1 MKEGTILRSFNVKD
15 GKNVTLHAPKWSDL
29 DDYLHFINSLVEE
42 KAMIMMNEK
51 QTRDSEIGWISQL
64 LSNVERDKIV
74 ALIAEVDNRFVGS
87 CEITPKRGYLAH
99 LGSLGIS
106 LIDGYRDIGIGQE
119 MMLEAEKQAR
129 RLGVE
134 VVELEVFAANAR
146 AIHVYEK
153 VGYKVTGRVPNAV
166 KWNGGYM
173 DSLIMVKKI
182 S

>member
-1 MKEGTILRSFNVKD
+1 MKEGTILRSFDTKD
-15 GKNVTLHAPKWSDL
+15 SKRVTLRAPRWGDL
-29 DDYLHFINSLVEE
+29 DDFLHLINSLVEE
-42 KAMIMMNEK
+42 KAMIMINEK
-51 QTRDSEIGWISQL
+51 QTRDSEINWISQL
-64 LSNVERDKIV
+64 SGVERDKIA
-74 ALIAEVDNRFVGS
+74 ALIAEVDGRLVGS
-87 CEITPKRGYLAH
+87 CQINPKKGYLAH

-106 LIDGYRDIGIGQE
+106 LLDGYRDIGIGQE
-119 MMLEAEKQAR
+119 MMLEAEKQAK

-134 VVELEVFAANAR
+134 VVELEVFSANAR

-173 DSLIMVKKI
+173 DSLIMVKRI

>member
-1 MKEGTILRSFNVKD
+1 MKEGTILRSFNAKN
-15 GKNVTLHAPKWSDL
+15 GKKVTLRAPKWGDL
-29 DDYLHFINSLVEE
+29 DDYLHFINGLVEE

-64 LSNVERDKIV
+64 LSTVERDKIV
-74 ALIAEVDNRFVGS
+74 ALIAEVDGRLVGS
-87 CEITPKRGYLAH
+87 CEITPKRGYLSH

-106 LIDGYRDIGIGQE
+106 LLDGHREIGIGQE

-153 VGYKVTGRVPNAV
+153 VGYKVTGRVPDAI
-166 KWNGGYM
+166 KWDNRYM
-173 DSLIMVKKI
+173 DSLIKVKRI